1 MESSVQ
7 AGVLKS
13 ELLGELERYWRDQL
27 ASAQADEEQ
36 RVAIE
41 RQLLQVRFLPRR
53 EFSAVDEIIVP
64 SALVEIETLR
74 EDGQEGV
81 HSWCYL
87 IPTGGGLILSV
98 SGRPVQVLT
107 PQSPL
112 GSALLGK
119 KRGDDLVIP
128 AGNKSR
134 KIRVVTF
141 S

>member
-27 ASAQADEEQ
+27 ASVQADEEQ

-74 EDGQEGV
+74 EDGKEGV

-98 SGRPVQVLT
+98 AGRPVQVLT

-128 AGNKSR
+128 AGTKSR

>member
-74 EDGQEGV
+74 EDGKEGV

-98 SGRPVQVLT
+98 AGRPVQVLT